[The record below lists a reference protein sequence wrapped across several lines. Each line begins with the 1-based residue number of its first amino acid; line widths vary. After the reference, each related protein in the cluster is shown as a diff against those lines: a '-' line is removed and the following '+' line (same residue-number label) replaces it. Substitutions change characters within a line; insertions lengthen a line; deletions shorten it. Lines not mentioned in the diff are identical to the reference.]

1 MPNGNLNIKITSV
14 TALHTG
20 VAGNKTNQK
29 SRTRGP
35 TRNIASDVVSKS
47 QQARNLKGLVLLMSE
62 IAVIGRDISFGGPA
76 VQSVWYRLNTALRV
90 VLQSP

>member
-1 MPNGNLNIKITSV
+1 
-14 TALHTG
+14 
-20 VAGNKTNQK
+20 
-29 SRTRGP
+29 
-35 TRNIASDVVSKS
+35 
-47 QQARNLKGLVLLMSE
+47 MSE